1 MSEALGCVSL
11 TAENEKEWWELSRY
25 KRTMPAG
32 GYSDLRRAVDKEE
45 GRYRGAGKSAK
56 FGLIASRNRCALEDR
71 KNVRS
76 SGVEKSYL
84 SGKLESHFVVFDV
97 RTFHLTTGDLRR
109 FDLDDAHFLEE
120 LNDFIKVGNVGIR
133 QFR

>member
-56 FGLIASRNRCALEDR
+56 FGLIASRNRCALGHR
-71 KNVRS
+71 KNVRR
-76 SGVEKSYL
+76 SGAS
-84 SGKLESHFVVFDV
+84 ESEVIKRQRPGFVSEAYS
-97 RTFHLTTGDLRR
+97 L
-109 FDLDDAHFLEE
+109 
-120 LNDFIKVGNVGIR
+120 
-133 QFR
+133 